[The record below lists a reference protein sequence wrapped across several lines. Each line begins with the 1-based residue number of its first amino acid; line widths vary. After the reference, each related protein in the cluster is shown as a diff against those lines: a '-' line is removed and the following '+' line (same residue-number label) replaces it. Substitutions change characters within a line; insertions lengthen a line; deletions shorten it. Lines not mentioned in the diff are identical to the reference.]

1 VKSFVLLSVIR
12 YANNLVGRFWGFD
25 SDRILKLVLR
35 EIILSQEIQMPQA
48 AADPWAI
55 ACSNS
60 SRLAGSSLWYATY
73 NGGTYWTDRGQIKTL
88 TAAAGLNQ
96 AGTLNGIVG
105 SNDTPALVVNNNF
118 LYCIHRGGNSW
129 NDGGYLDG
137 LQT

>member
-1 VKSFVLLSVIR
+1 VRVQAPPGKNTIKIGGSPALAVYNDVVYCVFQGSGS
-12 YANNLVGRFWGFD
+12 ANN
-25 SDRILKLVLR
+25 
-35 EIILSQEIQMPQA
+35 
-48 AADPWAI
+48 
-55 ACSNS
+55 
-60 SRLAGSSLWYATY
+60 SSLWYATY

-105 SNDTPALVVNNNF
+105 SNDTPALVVDNNF

>member
-1 VKSFVLLSVIR
+1 MGHRLQQFLPFGRIKPLVCYLQWRHVLD
-12 YANNLVGRFWGFD
+12 N
-25 SDRILKLVLR
+25 
-35 EIILSQEIQMPQA
+35 
-48 AADPWAI
+48 
-55 ACSNS
+55 
-60 SRLAGSSLWYATY
+60 
-73 NGGTYWTDRGQIKTL
+73 RGQIKTL